1 MNQQYAAEQPPQVRV
16 GVGVF
21 ILRDGKFLMQQR
33 QGSHGA
39 DTWSVPGGH
48 IEYGETPEEAAI
60 REVREE
66 TGCEITN
73 LRFAA
78 VTNDIFANDHKHYVT
93 WWLTSDWRC
102 GEPSITEPDK
112 CKEQRWVDFD
122 TLPQP
127 LFLPWQQLQHSE
139 FITQIRH
146 AVSQSRQGG
155 SV

>member
-1 MNQQYAAEQPPQVRV
+1 MNRQYIAEQPPQVRV

-66 TGCEITN
+66 TGCEITS
-73 LRFAA
+73 
-78 VTNDIFANDHKHYVT
+78 H
-93 WWLTSDWRC
+93 WRC

-112 CKEQRWVDFD
+112 CKEQRWVGFD

-127 LFLPWQQLQHSE
+127 LFLPWQQLQRSE

-146 AVSQSRQGG
+146 TVSQSRQGG
-155 SV
+155 NV

>member
-60 REVREE
+60 REVCEE

-73 LRFAA
+73 VCFAA
-78 VTNDIFANDHKHYVT
+78 VTNDIFAD
-93 WWLTSDWRC
+93 DQC
-102 GEPSITEPDK
+102 GEPSITEPDR

-139 FITQIRH
+139 FITQIRR
-146 AVSQSRQGG
+146 AVSQSKQGG
-155 SV
+155 NV